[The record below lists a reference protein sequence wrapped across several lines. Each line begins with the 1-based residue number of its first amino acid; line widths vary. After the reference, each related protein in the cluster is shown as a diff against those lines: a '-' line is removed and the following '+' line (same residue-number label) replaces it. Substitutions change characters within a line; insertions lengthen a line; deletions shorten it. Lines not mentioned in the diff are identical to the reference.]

1 MQNLGNKIK
10 NLLKNKIA
18 KKLFVAI
25 LVSVFV
31 ASILAMLSDSKVRHK
46 IKLYAGTAE
55 EIKEQQFETKYL
67 ISSGYN
73 ITDETKFESI
83 SNEPQIENNKV

>member
-46 IKLYAGTAE
+46 IKLYAGTDR
-55 EIKEQQFETKYL
+55 KSTRL
-67 ISSGYN
+67 NSSHR
-73 ITDETKFESI
+73 T
-83 SNEPQIENNKV
+83 